1 MMQNFKQ
8 NGMDKHVM
16 TNAPLADTLIH

>member
-8 NGMDKHVM
+8 NGMDKHAM
-16 TNAPLADTLIH
+16 TNTPLTDTLIH